1 MRDLAQIVVT
11 PGEELFLVP
20 SMTVYRFTIRY
31 ACELESKFGEA
42 YFMAE
47 MDALAMLLQIET
59 AMRGLA
65 VIANKEEPWSGDER
79 AVLCRS
85 ISGLTR
91 VVTALVER
99 HDWGLKLKSSAM
111 LKSVSM
117 PPPE

>member
-1 MRDLAQIVVT
+1 
-11 PGEELFLVP
+11 
-20 SMTVYRFTIRY
+20 MTVYNVTIQGARALRTGIY
-31 ACELESKFGEA
+31 FNSEKL
-42 YFMAE
+42 FMAE